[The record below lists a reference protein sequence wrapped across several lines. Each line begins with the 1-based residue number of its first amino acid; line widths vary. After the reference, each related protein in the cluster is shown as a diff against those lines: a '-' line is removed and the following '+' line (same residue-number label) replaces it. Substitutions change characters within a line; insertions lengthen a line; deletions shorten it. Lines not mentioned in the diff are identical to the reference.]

1 MQRTGGFVKATLLGL
16 SLVIGAFVLGAC
28 GGGGGGGSED
38 SGSSAGSDETIN
50 FGTVDWPEAIAK
62 TNVAST
68 VVDALGY
75 ETDISEVSVPLV
87 FQGLETG
94 DLDVFVEAWFPTMQT
109 NMDEIDQE
117 SVTSAATNLPEATFS
132 VAVNREACDAG
143 VTSHEDLD
151 QFADRFEAGGTP
163 TIYGIEPGNDGNQVV
178 IDMIENDT
186 YGLGDWEIVESSTNG
201 MLSEVESRVDEGE
214 WVAFTGWEPHW
225 MNNKFDMCLL
235 EDPEEAWGGTSHVET
250 LLNAEFAEGNPELDK
265 FFGQMIVNKEIQANL
280 IDQID
285 NSGKEP
291 EQVALDW
298 LNENTELT
306 DQWLD
311 GVKAA
316 DGTDG
321 AEALKSYLEENS
333 AQQ

>member
-1 MQRTGGFVKATLLGL
+1 MRRRWWH
-16 SLVIGAFVLGAC
+16 
-28 GGGGGGGSED
+28 SEG
-38 SGSSAGSDETIN
+38 SGSSAGSDETVS

-62 TNVAST
+62 TNVSST
-68 VVDALGY
+68 VVEALGY
-75 ETDISEVSVPLV
+75 ETEISEVSVPLV

-151 QFADRFEAGGTP
+151 QYKDRFEEGGTP

-186 YGLGDWEIVESSTNG
+186 YSLGDWEIVESSTNG

-235 EDPEEAWGGTSHVET
+235 EDPEEAWGGKSHVET

-298 LNENTELT
+298 LNENSEMT

-321 AEALKSYLEENS
+321 AEALKSYLEEKTS
-333 AQQ
+333 

>member
-1 MQRTGGFVKATLLGL
+1 MQGTGGFVKATLLGL

-28 GGGGGGGSED
+28 GGGGGGGSEG

-265 FFGQMIVNKEIQANL
+265 FFGQMIVNKDIQANL

-333 AQQ
+333 A

>member
-1 MQRTGGFVKATLLGL
+1 MQRTGRFVKAALLGL
-16 SLVIGAFVLGAC
+16 LLVMGVFILGAC
-28 GGGGGGGSED
+28 GGGGGGSES
-38 SGSSAGSDETIN
+38 SGSSAGSDETVN

-68 VVDALGY
+68 VVEALGY
-75 ETDISEVSVPLV
+75 QTDISEVSVPLV

-151 QFADRFEAGGTP
+151 QFTDRFEAGGTP

-201 MLSEVESRVDEGE
+201 MLSEVESRLDEGQ

-235 EDPEEAWGGTSHVET
+235 EDPEEAWGGKSHVET
-250 LLNAEFAEGNPELDK
+250 LLNAEFSDGNPELDK
-265 FFGQMIVNKEIQANL
+265 FFGQMIVNKDIQANL

-298 LNENTELT
+298 LNENTEIT

-321 AEALKSYLEENS
+321 AEALRSYLEEKS
-333 AQQ
+333 A

>member
-1 MQRTGGFVKATLLGL
+1 MQRTGRFVKAAHLGL
-16 SLVIGAFVLGAC
+16 SIVIGAFVLGAC
-28 GGGGGGGSED
+28 GGGGGEG
-38 SGSSAGSDETIN
+38 AGSATGSNETVS

-68 VVDALGY
+68 VIEALGY
-75 ETDISEVSVPLV
+75 ETEISEVSVPLV

-94 DLDVFVEAWFPTMQT
+94 DLHVFVEAWFPTMQT
-109 NMDEIDQE
+109 NMDQIDQE

-132 VAVNREACDAG
+132 VAVNRQACDAG

-151 QFADRFEAGGTP
+151 QFADRFEEGGTP

-178 IDMIENDT
+178 IDMIANDT
-186 YGLGDWEIVESSTNG
+186 YGLSDWRIVESSTNG
-201 MLSEVESRVDEGE
+201 MLSEVESRVDEGK

-235 EDPEEAWGGTSHVET
+235 EDPEEAWGGKSHVET
-250 LLNAEFAEGNPELDK
+250 LLNTEFAEGNPELDK

-291 EQVALDW
+291 EQVALAW
-298 LNENTELT
+298 LNENSEIT

-311 GVKAA
+311 GIKAA

-321 AEALKSYLEENS
+321 AEALKSYLEEKS
-333 AQQ
+333 A

>member
-1 MQRTGGFVKATLLGL
+1 MQGTGGFVKATLLGL

-28 GGGGGGGSED
+28 GGGGGGGSEG

-333 AQQ
+333 A

>member
-28 GGGGGGGSED
+28 GGGGGGSEG

-225 MNNKFDMCLL
+225 MNNRFDMCLL

-265 FFGQMIVNKEIQANL
+265 FFGQMIVNKDIQANL

-311 GVKAA
+311 DVKAA

-333 AQQ
+333 A

>member
-1 MQRTGGFVKATLLGL
+1 MQRTGEFVKATLLGL

-28 GGGGGGGSED
+28 GGGGGGGSEG

-117 SVTSAATNLPEATFS
+117 SVTSVATNLPEATFS

-333 AQQ
+333 A

>member
-1 MQRTGGFVKATLLGL
+1 MQRTGRFVKAALLGL
-16 SLVIGAFVLGAC
+16 LLVMGVFILGAC
-28 GGGGGGGSED
+28 GGGGGGSES
-38 SGSSAGSDETIN
+38 SGSSAGSDETVN

-68 VVDALGY
+68 VVEALGY
-75 ETDISEVSVPLV
+75 QTDISEVSVPLV

-151 QFADRFEAGGTP
+151 QFTDRFEAGGTP

-201 MLSEVESRVDEGE
+201 MLSEVESRLDEGQ
-214 WVAFTGWEPHW
+214 WGAFTGWEPHW

-235 EDPEEAWGGTSHVET
+235 EDPEEAWGGKSHVET
-250 LLNAEFAEGNPELDK
+250 LLNAEFSDGNPELDK
-265 FFGQMIVNKEIQANL
+265 FFGQMIVNKDIQANL

-298 LNENTELT
+298 LNENTEIT

-321 AEALKSYLEENS
+321 AEALRSYLEEKS
-333 AQQ
+333 A

>member
-28 GGGGGGGSED
+28 GGGGGGGSEG

-225 MNNKFDMCLL
+225 MNNRFDMCLL

-298 LNENTELT
+298 LNGNTELT

>member
-28 GGGGGGGSED
+28 GGGGGGGSEG

-333 AQQ
+333 A

>member
-1 MQRTGGFVKATLLGL
+1 MGLL
-16 SLVIGAFVLGAC
+16 LVMGAFVLGAC
-28 GGGGGGGSED
+28 GGGGGSEG
-38 SGSSAGSDETIN
+38 SGSSAGSDETVN

-201 MLSEVESRVDEGE
+201 MLSEVESRLDEGQ

-235 EDPEEAWGGTSHVET
+235 EDPEEAWGGKSHVET
-250 LLNAEFAEGNPELDK
+250 LLNAEFADSNPELDK
-265 FFGQMIVNKEIQANL
+265 FFGQMIVNKQIQANL

-298 LNENTELT
+298 LNENTEIT

-321 AEALKSYLEENS
+321 AEALKSYLEEKS
-333 AQQ
+333 A

>member
-1 MQRTGGFVKATLLGL
+1 MKATLLGL

-28 GGGGGGGSED
+28 GGGGGGGSEG

-285 NSGKEP
+285 NSGKGP

-333 AQQ
+333 A